1 MTTPLTTLTREQ
13 RINLPNTL
21 LLDPVTGQAAA
32 YNGIHRLITGNASA
46 ALVAYAKAK
55 GHQQAPWDESQY
67 KPERKWYAM
76 PEWANAQV
84 RARSTLY
91 WVRSGTETD
100 EELRAI
106 PQP

>member
-1 MTTPLTTLTREQ
+1 MNNTPLT
-13 RINLPNTL
+13 RIQVIDLPNTL

-32 YNGIHRLITGNASA
+32 YDGAHRLISGNASA

-55 GHQQAPWDESQY
+55 GYQEAPWDESQY
-67 KPERKWYAM
+67 KPEGRWYDM
-76 PEWANAQV
+76 PDWASKEV

-91 WVRSGTETD
+91 WVRSGKETE

-106 PQP
+106 PQA

>member
-1 MTTPLTTLTREQ
+1 MPTPLEKLTREQ
-13 RINLPNTL
+13 RIHLPNTL

-46 ALVAYAKAK
+46 TLVAHAQAK
-55 GHQQAPWDESQY
+55 GHKHAPWDESQY
-67 KPERKWYAM
+67 NPQGQWYAM
-76 PEWANAQV
+76 PAWASADV
-84 RARSTLY
+84 RARCTLY

-100 EELRAI
+100 DELRAM